1 MNTAKKQLSFWM
13 KLLYGS
19 GDWGISS
26 MGMMRS
32 IFYAIYLTDV
42 VGLEPRL
49 ASFGALV
56 GIVWDGINDPL
67 IGLISDRIRTRW
79 GRRRPFLLW
88 FAIPFGLSF
97 ITLWSAPDWESQTA
111 LLVYVTLSFMLA
123 DTLQTLVGVPFL
135 SLTPELTSDYD
146 ERTTLTS
153 FRSFFQLAGALTVVL
168 SAPAIVDLV
177 ITSGGSQQQ
186 GFMLVGAIFGG
197 IGAIPLFLIG
207 FFVRETSMPEE
218 TEALPFRETLR
229 AAWQNI
235 PFRYAVGIHML
246 NWSAVDMIAVA
257 FPYFLLYW
265 VARGDLL
272 ASIHIFGFDLAYE
285 SAFFGILMLVCILFI
300 PFWLWL
306 ARWQNKRQ
314 AYMLG
319 MAFWVTVQLMV
330 FTLQPGDTRYLL
342 IIAALAGIGVS
353 AAYTL
358 PDSLFADVIE
368 WDELR
373 TRRRQEGVFYGIR
386 TLIRKLTG
394 ALVIFVTLQLLGW
407 SGYISPPAGIS
418 QLTQTDSALQ
428 MIRLLVSPFGAT
440 ILCGTII
447 LAWFFPLSRE
457 KYTRIQKLLEQ
468 RRARLAEHPIGSS
481 TTR

>member
-1 MNTAKKQLSFWM
+1 M

-19 GDWGISS
+19 GDLGISS
-26 MGMMRS
+26 IGMMRS

-56 GIVWDGINDPL
+56 GIVWDAVNDPIVGIL
-67 IGLISDRIRTRW
+67 SDRLHTRW

-97 ITLWSAPDWESQTA
+97 VILWSAPNWENQTA
-111 LLVYVTLSFMLA
+111 LLIYVTLSFMLA

-153 FRSFFQLAGALTVVL
+153 FRSFFQLTGALTVVVM
-168 SAPAIVDLV
+168 APIIVDMVLAA
-177 ITSGGSQQQ
+177 GGSQQQ
-186 GFMLVGAIFGG
+186 GFMLAGAIFGG
-197 IGAIPLFLIG
+197 IGAVPLLLIG
-207 FFVRETSMPEE
+207 LFIRETSTPEQ
-218 TEALPFRETLR
+218 TEAIPFRETLK
-229 AAWQNI
+229 AAWRNI

-246 NWSAVDMIAVA
+246 NWSAVDMVAVT

-265 VARGDLL
+265 VAQGNLL
-272 ASIHIFGFDLAYE
+272 ATIHIFGFDLAYE
-285 SAFFGILMLVCILFI
+285 SAFFGILMSVCILCI

-306 ARWQNKRQ
+306 ARWRNKRE
-314 AYMLG
+314 AYILG
-319 MAFWVTVQLMV
+319 MIFWIVVQLMI
-330 FTLQPGDTRYLL
+330 FTIRPGNTTYLL
-342 IIAALAGIGVS
+342 TIAALAGIGVS

-358 PDSLFADVIE
+358 PDSMFADVIE

-373 TRRRQEGVFYGIR
+373 TRRRQEGIFYGTR

-394 ALVIFVTLQLLGW
+394 ALVIFITLQLLGW
-407 SGYISPPAGIS
+407 SGYVSPPEGTLHFAQS
-418 QLTQTDSALQ
+418 DSALR

-440 ILCGTII
+440 MLCGTIFF
-447 LAWFFPLSRE
+447 AWLFPLSRE
-457 KYTRIQKLLEQ
+457 KHARIQKLLEQ
-468 RRARLAEHPIGSS
+468 RRERLAE
-481 TTR
+481 

>member
-1 MNTAKKQLSFWM
+1 MATSKKQLSFWT

-19 GDWGISS
+19 GDWGFSS

-56 GIVWDGINDPL
+56 GIVWDGINDPI
-67 IGLISDRIRTRW
+67 IGLLSDRIRTRW
-79 GRRRPFLLW
+79 GRRRPFLLG
-88 FAIPFGLSF
+88 FAIPFGFSF
-97 ITLWSAPDWESQTA
+97 ITLWSAPNWESQTA
-111 LLVYVTLSFMLA
+111 LLIYVTLSFMLA

-168 SAPAIVDLV
+168 AAPAIVDLV
-177 ITSGGSQQQ
+177 LASGGSQQQ

-197 IGAIPLFLIG
+197 IGVIPLLLIG
-207 FFVRETSMPEE
+207 LFMHETSRVDQ
-218 TEALPFRETLR
+218 TASLPFRETLQ

-246 NWSAVDMIAVA
+246 NWSAVDMIAVT

-272 ASIHIFGFDLAYE
+272 ASISIGGFDLAYE
-285 SAFFGILMLVCILFI
+285 SAFFGILMGVCILFI

-306 ARWQNKRQ
+306 ARWRNKRE

-319 MAFWVTVQLMV
+319 MSFWVIVELLVITI
-330 FTLQPGDTRYLL
+330 QPGETTTLL

-373 TRRRQEGVFYGIR
+373 TRRRQEGIFYGIR

-394 ALVIFVTLQLLGW
+394 ALVIFMTLQLLGW
-407 SGYISPPAGIS
+407 SGYVSPPEGTL
-418 QLTQTDSALQ
+418 QFTQTDSALW
-428 MIRLLVSPFGAT
+428 MIRLLVSPLGAA
-440 ILCGTII
+440 ILCGTIL
-447 LAWFFPLSRE
+447 LAWLFPLSRE
-457 KYTRIQKLLEQ
+457 KYSRIQKLLEQ
-468 RRARLAEHPIGSS
+468 RRGRLAE
-481 TTR
+481 

>member
-1 MNTAKKQLSFWM
+1 MNKRYDRPLSFWM

-26 MGMMRS
+26 VGMMRS

-49 ASFGALV
+49 ASFGALA
-56 GIVWDGINDPL
+56 GIVWDAINDPI
-67 IGLISDRIRTRW
+67 IGILSDRLNTRW

-97 ITLWSAPDWESQTA
+97 IMLWSAPNWESPIA
-111 LLVYVTLSFMLA
+111 LLLYVTITFMIA
-123 DTLQTLVGVPFL
+123 DTLQTLISVPFL

-153 FRSFFQLAGALTVVL
+153 FRSFFQLLGALTVVVA
-168 SAPAIVDLV
+168 APAIVDMVLA
-177 ITSGGSQQQ
+177 SGGSQQQ
-186 GFMLVGAIFGG
+186 GFMLVGAIFGS
-197 IGAIPLFLIG
+197 IGAIPLLLLGI
-207 FFVRETSMPEE
+207 FVRETSTPHQ
-218 TEALPFRETLR
+218 TESMPFRETLQ

-265 VARGDLL
+265 VAEGNLL
-272 ASIHIFGFDLAYE
+272 ASINIFGFELAYE
-285 SAFFGILMLVCILFI
+285 SAFFGVLMSVCIVFI

-306 ARWQNKRQ
+306 AKRRNKRE

-319 MAFWVTVQLMV
+319 MSFWVAVQLMA
-330 FTLQPGDTRYLL
+330 FTIQPGDTGYLL
-342 IIAALAGIGVS
+342 LVAALAGIGVS

-358 PDSLFADVIE
+358 PDSMFADVIE

-373 TRRRQEGVFYGIR
+373 TRRRQEGIFYGIR

-394 ALVIFVTLQLLGW
+394 ALVIFITLQLLGW
-407 SGYISPPAGIS
+407 SGYVSPPQGTL
-418 QLTQTDSALQ
+418 QFTQPDSALHS
-428 MIRLLVSPFGAT
+428 IRLLVSPFGAA
-440 ILCGTII
+440 ILCGTIFF
-447 LAWFFPLSRE
+447 AWLFPLSRE
-457 KYTRIQKLLEQ
+457 KYLRIQKLLQ
-468 RRARLAEHPIGSS
+468 KRRERLTG
-481 TTR
+481 

>member
-1 MNTAKKQLSFWM
+1 MNASKNRLSFWM

-26 MGMMRS
+26 IGMMRS

-42 VGLEPRL
+42 VGLTPRL

-56 GIVWDGINDPL
+56 GIVWDAVNDPI
-67 IGLISDRIRTRW
+67 IGILSDHLHTRW

-97 ITLWSAPDWESQTA
+97 VILWSAPNWENQTA
-111 LLVYVTLSFMLA
+111 LLIYVTLSFMLA
-123 DTLQTLVGVPFL
+123 DTLQTLVSVPFL
-135 SLTPELTSDYD
+135 SLTPELTPDYD

-153 FRSFFQLAGALTVVL
+153 FRSFFQLTGALTVVVA
-168 SAPAIVDLV
+168 APAIVDMVLS
-177 ITSGGSQQQ
+177 SGGSQQQ

-197 IGAIPLFLIG
+197 IGAIPLLLIG
-207 FFVRETSMPEE
+207 LFVRETSTPEQIE
-218 TEALPFRETLR
+218 SLPFRETLK

-246 NWSAVDMIAVA
+246 NWSAVDMITVA

-265 VARGDLL
+265 VARGNLL
-272 ASIHIFGFDLAYE
+272 ASIHILGFDLAYE
-285 SAFFGILMLVCILFI
+285 SAFFGILMSVCILCI
-300 PFWLWL
+300 PFWLWM
-306 ARWQNKRQ
+306 ARWRNKRE

-319 MAFWVTVQLMV
+319 MIFWVAVQLTI
-330 FTLQPGDTRYLL
+330 FTIQPGKTTYLL
-342 IIAALAGIGVS
+342 TIAALAGIGVS

-358 PDSLFADVIE
+358 PDSMFADVIE

-394 ALVIFVTLQLLGW
+394 ALVIFITLQLLGW
-407 SGYISPPAGIS
+407 AGYVSPPKGTL
-418 QLTQTDSALQ
+418 QFTQTDSALH
-428 MIRLLVSPFGAT
+428 MIRLLVSPFGAM
-440 ILCGTII
+440 ILCGTIFF
-447 LAWFFPLSRE
+447 AWLFPLSRE
-457 KYTRIQKLLEQ
+457 KHARIQKLLEQ
-468 RRARLAEHPIGSS
+468 RR
-481 TTR
+481 TRPAD

>member
-1 MNTAKKQLSFWM
+1 M

-26 MGMMRS
+26 IGMMRS

-49 ASFGALV
+49 ASFGALF
-56 GIVWDGINDPL
+56 GIVWDAINDPI
-67 IGLISDRIRTRW
+67 IGILSDRLKTRW

-97 ITLWSAPDWESQTA
+97 VMLWSAPAWDNQVA
-111 LLVYVTLSFMLA
+111 LLIYVTLTFMIA
-123 DTLQTLVGVPFL
+123 DTLQTLISVPFL
-135 SLTPELTSDYD
+135 SLTPELTPDYD

-153 FRSFFQLAGALTVVL
+153 FRSFFQLAGALSVVIA
-168 SAPAIVDLV
+168 APAIVDMVLAA
-177 ITSGGSQQQ
+177 GGSQQQ

-207 FFVRETSMPEE
+207 MFVHERATSEQ
-218 TEALPFRETLR
+218 TESLPFRETLR

-246 NWSAVDMIAVA
+246 NWSAVDMVAVA

-265 VARGDLL
+265 VAQGDLL
-272 ASIHIFGFDLAYE
+272 ASINILGVELAYE
-285 SAFFGILMLVCILFI
+285 SAFFGILMSVCILFI
-300 PFWLWL
+300 PVWLQL
-306 ARWQNKRQ
+306 AKRRNKRE

-319 MAFWVTVQLMV
+319 MFFWVTVQLMV
-330 FTLQPGDTRYLL
+330 FTIKPGDTNYLL

-373 TRRRQEGVFYGIR
+373 TRRRQEGIFYGIR
-386 TLIRKLTG
+386 TLIRKMTG
-394 ALVIFVTLQLLGW
+394 ALVIFITLQLLGV
-407 SGYISPPAGIS
+407 SGYISPPEGTLQFS
-418 QLTQTDSALQ
+418 QSEPALE
-428 MIRLLVSPFGAT
+428 MIRLLVSPFGAM
-440 ILCGTII
+440 ILCGTIL
-447 LAWFFPLSRE
+447 LAWLFPLSRE
-457 KYTRIQKLLEQ
+457 KYTRIQKLLEK
-468 RRARLAEHPIGSS
+468 RRGRLAE
-481 TTR
+481 

>member
-1 MNTAKKQLSFWM
+1 MGTSKQQLSFWM

-19 GDWGISS
+19 GDWGFSS

-67 IGLISDRIRTRW
+67 IGILSDRIHTRW

-97 ITLWSAPDWESQTA
+97 ITLWSAPDWESQTG
-111 LLVYVTLSFMLA
+111 LLIYVTLSFMLA

-153 FRSFFQLAGALTVVL
+153 FRSFFQLAGALTVVVT
-168 SAPAIVDLV
+168 APAIVDVVLA
-177 ITSGGSQQQ
+177 SGGSQQQ

-197 IGAIPLFLIG
+197 LGAIPLLLIG
-207 FFVRETSMPEE
+207 LFIRERSRPEQTE
-218 TEALPFRETLR
+218 TLPFRETLE

-235 PFRYAVGIHML
+235 PFRYMIGIHVL
-246 NWSAVDMIAVA
+246 NWSATDMVVVI

-265 VARGDLL
+265 VAQGNQL
-272 ASIHIFGFDLAYE
+272 ASIRLFELDLAYE
-285 SAFFGILMLVCILFI
+285 SAVFGILMSVCILLI
-300 PFWLWL
+300 PFWRWL
-306 ARWQNKRQ
+306 AKWRNKRE

-319 MAFWVTVQLMV
+319 MGFWVIVQLLI
-330 FTLQPGDTRYLL
+330 FTIQPGETSYLL
-342 IIAALAGIGVS
+342 MIAALAGIGVS

-373 TRRRQEGVFYGIR
+373 TRRRQEGIFYGIR
-386 TLIRKLTG
+386 NLIRKLTG
-394 ALVIFVTLQLLGW
+394 ALVIFITLQLLGRA
-407 SGYISPPAGIS
+407 GYVSPPEGTL
-418 QLTQTDSALQ
+418 QFTQTDSALQ
-428 MIRLLVSPFGAT
+428 TIRLLVSPFGAT
-440 ILCGTII
+440 ILCGAIL
-447 LAWFFPLSRE
+447 LAWLFPLSRE

-468 RRARLAEHPIGSS
+468 RRARPAE
-481 TTR
+481 

>member
-1 MNTAKKQLSFWM
+1 MRTSNYRLSFWM

-19 GDWGISS
+19 GDLGISS
-26 MGMMRS
+26 IGMMRS

-56 GIVWDGINDPL
+56 GILWDAVNDPI
-67 IGLISDRIRTRW
+67 IGLLSDHLHTRW

-97 ITLWSAPDWESQTA
+97 VILWSAPNWGNQIA
-111 LLVYVTLSFMLA
+111 LLIYVTLTFMLA
-123 DTLQTLVGVPFL
+123 DTLQTLVSVPL
-135 SLTPELTSDYD
+135 MSLTPELTPDYD

-153 FRSFFQLAGALTVVL
+153 FRSFFQLTGALTVVVA
-168 SAPAIVDLV
+168 APAISDIVLA
-177 ITSGGSQQQ
+177 SGGSQQQ

-197 IGAIPLFLIG
+197 IGAIPLLLLG
-207 FFVRETSMPEE
+207 LFVRETSRPEQME
-218 TEALPFRETLR
+218 SIPFRQTLK

-246 NWSAVDMIAVA
+246 NWSAVDMITVA

-265 VARGDLL
+265 VARGNLL
-272 ASIHIFGFDLAYE
+272 ASIHILGFDLAYE
-285 SAFFGILMLVCILFI
+285 SAFFGILMSVCILCI

-306 ARWQNKRQ
+306 ARWRNKRE

-319 MAFWVTVQLMV
+319 MIFWVAVQLII
-330 FTLQPGDTRYLL
+330 FTIQPGNTTYLL
-342 IIAALAGIGVS
+342 TIAALAGIGVS

-358 PDSLFADVIE
+358 PDSMFADVIE

-373 TRRRQEGVFYGIR
+373 TRRRQEGIFYGMR

-394 ALVIFVTLQLLGW
+394 ALVIFMTLQLLGW
-407 SGYISPPAGIS
+407 AGYVSPPAGT
-418 QLTQTDSALQ
+418 LHFTQTDSALH
-428 MIRLLVSPFGAT
+428 MIRLLVSPFGAM
-440 ILCGTII
+440 ILCGTIFF
-447 LAWFFPLSRE
+447 AWLFPLSRE
-457 KYTRIQKLLEQ
+457 KHARIQKLLEQ
-468 RRARLAEHPIGSS
+468 RRERLAD
-481 TTR
+481 

>member
-1 MNTAKKQLSFWM
+1 MNTSKVRLSFWM

-26 MGMMRS
+26 IGMMRS

-49 ASFGALV
+49 ASFGALA
-56 GIVWDGINDPL
+56 GIIWDAVNDPI
-67 IGLISDRIRTRW
+67 IGILSDHLHTRW

-97 ITLWSAPDWESQTA
+97 VILWSAPNWENQTA
-111 LLVYVTLSFMLA
+111 LLIYVTLTFMLA

-135 SLTPELTSDYD
+135 SLTPELTPDYD

-153 FRSFFQLAGALTVVL
+153 FRSFFQLTGALTVVIA
-168 SAPAIVDLV
+168 APAIVDLV
-177 ITSGGSQQQ
+177 LASGGSQQQ

-197 IGAIPLFLIG
+197 IGAIPLLLIG
-207 FFVRETSMPEE
+207 LFVRETSRPEQIE
-218 TEALPFRETLR
+218 SIPFRETLK

-246 NWSAVDMIAVA
+246 NWSAVDMIAVT

-265 VARGDLL
+265 VAQGNLL

-285 SAFFGILMLVCILFI
+285 SAFFGILMSVCIVCI
-300 PFWLWL
+300 PFWLWM
-306 ARWQNKRQ
+306 AKWRNKRE

-319 MAFWVTVQLMV
+319 MIFWVAVQLII
-330 FTLQPGDTRYLL
+330 FTIQPGNTTYLL
-342 IIAALAGIGVS
+342 TIAALAGIGVS

-358 PDSLFADVIE
+358 PDSMFADVIE

-373 TRRRQEGVFYGIR
+373 TRRRQEGIFYGIR

-394 ALVIFVTLQLLGW
+394 ALVIFITLQLLGW
-407 SGYISPPAGIS
+407 AGYVSPPNGTL
-418 QLTQTDSALQ
+418 QFTQTDSALH

-440 ILCGTII
+440 ILCGTIFF
-447 LAWFFPLSRE
+447 AWLFPLSRE
-457 KYTRIQKLLEQ
+457 KHARIQKLLEQ
-468 RRARLAEHPIGSS
+468 RRERLAE
-481 TTR
+481 

>member
-1 MNTAKKQLSFWM
+1 MNASKDRLSFWM

-26 MGMMRS
+26 IGMMRS

-42 VGLEPRL
+42 VGLTPRL

-56 GIVWDGINDPL
+56 GIVWDAVNDPI
-67 IGLISDRIRTRW
+67 IGILSDHLHTRW

-97 ITLWSAPDWESQTA
+97 VILWSAPNWENQTA
-111 LLVYVTLSFMLA
+111 LLIYVTLSFMLA

-135 SLTPELTSDYD
+135 SLTPELTPDYD

-153 FRSFFQLAGALTVVL
+153 FRSFFQLTGALTVVVA
-168 SAPAIVDLV
+168 APAIVDMVLA
-177 ITSGGSQQQ
+177 SGGSQQQ

-197 IGAIPLFLIG
+197 LGAIPLLLIG
-207 FFVRETSMPEE
+207 LFVRETSTPEQ
-218 TEALPFRETLR
+218 TESIPFRETLK

-246 NWSAVDMIAVA
+246 NWSAVDMITVA

-265 VARGDLL
+265 VARGNLL
-272 ASIHIFGFDLAYE
+272 ASIRILGFDLAYE
-285 SAFFGILMLVCILFI
+285 SAFFGILMSVCILCI
-300 PFWLWL
+300 PFWLWM
-306 ARWQNKRQ
+306 ARWRNKRE

-319 MAFWVTVQLMV
+319 MIFWVAVQLTI
-330 FTLQPGDTRYLL
+330 FTIQPGKTTYLL
-342 IIAALAGIGVS
+342 TIAALAGIGVS

-358 PDSLFADVIE
+358 PDSMFADVIE

-373 TRRRQEGVFYGIR
+373 TRRRQEGIFYGIR

-407 SGYISPPAGIS
+407 AGYVSPPKGTLQFI
-418 QLTQTDSALQ
+418 QTDSALH
-428 MIRLLVSPFGAT
+428 MIRLLVSPFGAM
-440 ILCGTII
+440 ILCGTIFF
-447 LAWFFPLSRE
+447 AWLFPLSRE
-457 KYTRIQKLLEQ
+457 KHARIQKLLEQ
-468 RRARLAEHPIGSS
+468 RRERPAD
-481 TTR
+481 

>member
-1 MNTAKKQLSFWM
+1 MTKINSQMRLPFWL

-26 MGMMRS
+26 IGMMRS

-56 GIVWDGINDPL
+56 GIVWDAINDPI
-67 IGLISDRIRTRW
+67 IGILSDRLQTRW

-97 ITLWSAPDWESQTA
+97 VILWSAPDWDSQAA
-111 LLVYVTLSFMLA
+111 LLTYVTLAFMLA
-123 DTLQTLVGVPFL
+123 DTLQTLISVPFL
-135 SLTPELTSDYD
+135 SLTPELTPDYD

-153 FRSFFQLAGALTVVL
+153 FRSFFQLVGALSVVIAAPLIVDMVL
-168 SAPAIVDLV
+168 S
-177 ITSGGSQQQ
+177 SGGTQQQ

-197 IGAIPLFLIG
+197 IGAIPLLLIG
-207 FFVRETSMPEE
+207 IFVRETSTPEQM
-218 TEALPFRETLR
+218 EAMPFRETLR
-229 AAWQNI
+229 EAWGNI
-235 PFRYAVGIHML
+235 PFRFAVGIHML
-246 NWSAVDMIAVA
+246 NWSAVDMVAVS

-265 VARGDLL
+265 VAQGDLL
-272 ASIHIFGFDLAYE
+272 ASIPILGLDLAYE
-285 SAFFGILMLVCILFI
+285 SAFFGILMSVCILFI
-300 PFWLWL
+300 PFWLRM
-306 ARWQNKRQ
+306 ARRWDKRR

-319 MAFWVTVQLMV
+319 MSIWVLMALSIYTIPPAGTMQLLV
-330 FTLQPGDTRYLL
+330 
-342 IIAALAGIGVS
+342 IAAFAGIGVS

-373 TRRRQEGVFYGIR
+373 TGRRQEGIFYGIR

-394 ALVIFVTLQLLGW
+394 ALVIFITLQALGW
-407 SGYISPPAGIS
+407 SGYISPPEDAL
-418 QLTQTDSALQ
+418 QFTQSDSALQ
-428 MIRLLVSPFGAT
+428 MIRLLVSPLGAT
-440 ILCGTII
+440 IVSGTII
-447 LAWFFPLSRE
+447 FAWLFPLTRE
-457 KYTRIQKLLEQ
+457 KHNRIQSMLEK
-468 RRARLAEHPIGSS
+468 RRNRS
-481 TTR
+481 TD